1 MPVLAVPG
9 AAAAAPAAP
18 AAARAAGPATTL
30 PFGRAGDA
38 VDLVSLSPAARLRQA
53 LDVPALVMRQ
63 LGALLG
69 EFERISVPGRAPAP
83 LVLGALAGEIGSSAR
98 TLGAGVQALLPTPDA
113 PTPVQLGAAA
123 ALRVLA
129 TLAPAQAGSP
139 DARAQDAPA
148 RDAPAPDAGGKD
160 APFQDVRPDAR
171 PAATVRPDPAL
182 PGVAPAAP
190 GRAAAFLATV
200 LPGAD
205 GGADAAALMPSRLD
219 APDPGTPIARDP
231 AARTSGDAPRPL
243 PGTHDPA
250 RPDSARPDSAR
261 PNSAR
266 PASARVDATRT
277 AYARVAPAQAE
288 PARPDPARQLRDA
301 ALVLLREAS
310 ATLGRMQLR
319 PRGFPAEA
327 DRLPGRAAEAGRDE
341 AWCDA
346 QIAAALGQVAQ
357 ASWTLSGVRP
367 AGRAGLGAALGRG
380 AAAPGEAG
388 RAARSWTWL
397 ALLFGLGVALWATQS
412 LDFGVA
418 RALTAA
424 GLGAGA
430 AAWGWRRAAG
440 RRVRVELR

>member
-113 PTPVQLGAAA
+113 PTPVQFGAAA

-129 TLAPAQAGSP
+129 ALAPAQAGSP

-171 PAATVRPDPAL
+171 PAAAVRPDPAL
-182 PGVAPAAP
+182 PGGAPAAP

-205 GGADAAALMPSRLD
+205 GGADATAPMPGRLD
-219 APDPGTPIARDP
+219 APDAGTPIARDP
-231 AARTSGDAPRPL
+231 AARTSGGAPRPL
-243 PGTHDPA
+243 PGTHDPV
-250 RPDSARPDSAR
+250 RPDSARPDL
-261 PNSAR
+261 AR

-301 ALVLLREAS
+301 ALVLLREAA

-319 PRGFPAEA
+319 PRGSPAEA
-327 DRLPGRAAEAGRDE
+327 DRPPGRAAEAGRDE

-367 AGRAGLGAALGRG
+367 AGRAGLAAALGRRD
-380 AAAPGEAG
+380 AAPGEAG

-397 ALLFGLGVALWATQS
+397 ALLCGLGAALWATQS